1 MPDLH
6 SILVYILAYIGLY
19 VASFYMIN
27 MSSKYKKAE
36 SLPATDKTVSI
47 VVPAWN
53 EGKSIESTIKSLL
66 ATDYPKEK
74 FEIIIVDDGS
84 KDDTYKLA
92 KKYESEQN
100 PKVRVFTK
108 DNGGKGSAINFGIK
122 KSKAEIII
130 SMDADSIV
138 RPDALKKMIGY
149 FKNEQVMSVT
159 PSMGVYKPKK
169 VLEKIQQIEYYI
181 GVFLRK
187 SFAIVNA
194 IHITPGAFSA
204 YRREFFVKY
213 GGYDTSTITEDLEI
227 ALRIQSKGYI
237 IENSPESIIYTIAP
251 KTFRELLVQRR
262 RWYTGLI
269 KNLWRYRSLF
279 GLKKGPLGA
288 LVLPVAIITIVLSV
302 ILTVYM
308 VIKLLIDLRL
318 DLLSLQSINFR
329 FNDAIEIN
337 KYLIENIFYKVLSN
351 PLFIITIM
359 LLTLLVFYL
368 YYSRKKM
375 KFSEGLKISFVLFVF
390 TYSLLF
396 TFWWISSAIYVL
408 LNKKVVWRETKW

>member
-408 LNKKVVWRETKW
+408 LNKKVVWRETK